1 MKITKL
7 CEEFPWT
14 TVPRTPGLHLTDI
27 ISDILLTLS
36 VAKKYDDADPCLQYE
51 KGYLWEVVLS
61 YAFAEKVIYQIGE
74 VELDGIICS
83 PDGVSYGN
91 SDNLI
96 VEENKCTAK
105 SSKRSPDENI
115 DWDAN
120 DYSPPGVMTG
130 NEIVLNTPSVGV
142 ASLAYTDSYNY
153 SKNDLIVIKLDLTD
167 DAGDSDLPVINFDG
181 IAIQINEW
189 GTTWLSY
196 RVNADGSDTFKLAH
210 DVGTKAVMTAVV
222 TLYSIS

>member
-115 DWDAN
+115 DWMMQAKG
-120 DYSPPGVMTG
+120 YCKVLESTSCIFRIFHHT
-130 NEIVLNTPSVGV
+130 EIMWNPDGC
-142 ASLAYTDSYNY
+142 YN
-153 SKNDLIVIKLDLTD
+153 VFKLDFTQTEIDENWLTIVNH
-167 DAGDSDLPVINFDG
+167 AKMKG
-181 IAIQINEW
+181 
-189 GTTWLSY
+189 WL
-196 RVNADGSDTFKLAH
+196 
-210 DVGTKAVMTAVV
+210 
-222 TLYSIS
+222 